1 MTGET
6 GNWYQEVTVRVPSE
20 RVDTVADYIIE
31 HIAGGLLLEDE
42 EQSVTTAVKFYL
54 TSEEEIEPRLAGL
67 RQFLATIGFQQNL
80 PVFSLR
86 KIRNLDWIDEYRKS
100 VAPLPIGE
108 AIVISPPWER
118 GRYPGRTEIIIEPKM
133 AFGTGRHETSRS
145 CLAELERLPLK
156 GKTVL
161 DLGCG
166 SGILGIYAALQG
178 AAMVIGYD
186 IDPLAVENS
195 RENFVLNGVAAVCRA
210 EEGSIDD
217 VPAGETFDLIVAN
230 IIKSAIVPIIGE
242 LKRRLRPG
250 GVVILSGLL
259 QQDCPEIEAGLSEQ
273 HMTDFT
279 IRRDAEWRTYTVRCG

>member
-20 RVDTVADYIIE
+20 SVDAVTDYIIE

-42 EQSVTTAVKFYL
+42 DQSATTAVKFYL
-54 TSEEEIEPRLAGL
+54 SSDDKIEPQLAGL
-67 RQFLATIGFQQNL
+67 RQFLGTIGSGQE
-80 PVFSLR
+80 PGSFSIK
-86 KIRNLDWIDEYRKS
+86 KIRNLDWIEEYRKS
-100 VAPLPIGE
+100 VVPLPIGE

-118 GRYPGRTEIIIEPKM
+118 GRYLGRTEIIIEPKM

-145 CLAELERLPLK
+145 CLVELERLPLE

-161 DLGCG
+161 DVGCG
-166 SGILGIYAALQG
+166 SGILGIYAALRG
-178 AAMVIGYD
+178 ASQVIGYD

-210 EEGSIDD
+210 EEGSIADI
-217 VPAGETFDLIVAN
+217 PIEATYDLIVAN

-250 GVVILSGLL
+250 GILILSGLL
-259 QQDCPEIEAGLSEQ
+259 EQDRPEIEAGLAR
-273 HMTDFT
+273 HGLTNFT
-279 IRRDAEWRTYTVRCG
+279 IRQDAEWRTYTVRCG

>member
-1 MTGET
+1 MPDKAA
-6 GNWYQEVTVRVPSE
+6 NWYQEITVRVPSE
-20 RVDTVADYIIE
+20 SVDAVADYIIE

-42 EQSVTTAVKFYL
+42 DQSATTAVKFYL
-54 TSEEEIEPRLAGL
+54 SSDDKIEPQLAGL
-67 RQFLATIGFQQNL
+67 RQFLGTIGSGQE
-80 PVFSLR
+80 PGSFSIK

-100 VAPLPIGE
+100 VAPLTIGE

-145 CLAELERLPLK
+145 CLAELERLPLE
-156 GKTVL
+156 GKTIF

-166 SGILGIYAALQG
+166 SGILGIYAALRG
-178 AAMVIGYD
+178 ASQVIGYD

-210 EEGSIDD
+210 EEGSIADI
-217 VPAGETFDLIVAN
+217 PIEATYDLIVAN

-250 GVVILSGLL
+250 GILILSGLL
-259 QQDCPEIEAGLSEQ
+259 EQDRPEIEAGLAQ
-273 HMTDFT
+273 HGLTNFT
-279 IRRDAEWRTYTVRCG
+279 IRQDAEWRTYTVRCA